1 MIFSRKYNIHLVL
14 ITFYILF
21 SSCQKN
27 SVPITNYNENS
38 NYFELNIGTK
48 KYDVII
54 PFGKTFDAVNFYSKT
69 QHEIIGVC
77 NDVSQINIKFI
88 DSTLSKIQVI
98 TTTNEYFLGNGIF
111 NICNTTPY
119 QIDTA
124 KVTCQLLLN
133 ENKIAG
139 FISGEINGKIA
150 KPENATCS
158 NCCVNLH
165 EISGKFKLIIK
176 D

>member
-54 PFGKTFDAVNFYSKT
+54 PFGKTFDAVNFYS
-69 QHEIIGVC
+69 
-77 NDVSQINIKFI
+77 
-88 DSTLSKIQVI
+88 
-98 TTTNEYFLGNGIF
+98 
-111 NICNTTPY
+111 
-119 QIDTA
+119 
-124 KVTCQLLLN
+124 
-133 ENKIAG
+133 
-139 FISGEINGKIA
+139 
-150 KPENATCS
+150 
-158 NCCVNLH
+158 
-165 EISGKFKLIIK
+165 
-176 D
+176 